1 MDELDKEILEQLQ
14 RSYSLVPKVGEI
26 AKRLNKSST
35 TIHGRIKKLEKE
47 GVIKEYTA
55 ILDPEKLGKKLIAF
69 YFLKIGRGAG
79 EYLEDKIIEKL
90 VKMPEVK
97 NVYHTMGEWDIMV
110 EVAVEDA
117 SEYIHFIR
125 KIEPIEGV
133 DDTKGK
139 SVLKSYR
146 SKYTLFPKK

>member
-1 MDELDKEILEQLQ
+1 MDELDKEILEELQ
-14 RSYSLVPKVGEI
+14 ESHSLVPKVSEI

-35 TIHGRIKKLEKE
+35 TIHSRIKRLEKE
-47 GVIKEYTA
+47 GVIKDYTA

-69 YFLKIGRGAG
+69 YFLKIGCGAG

-90 VKMPEVK
+90 LKMPEVK
-97 NVYHTMGEWDIMV
+97 NIYHTMGEWDLMV

-117 SEYIHFIR
+117 SEYINFIR

-139 SVLKSYR
+139 SVLKSYH
-146 SKYTLFPKK
+146 STYKLSTKK